1 MCIIYLLDI
10 QYILSNIQTRIQ
22 ANTQAKKINKP
33 TVLCPLKM
41 HHCESA
47 SFLHLLIYHRVVYF
61 AYLMALRDDMPL
73 TLVVFWSNFNI
84 HYLDSAS
91 LACLCLCLRLHV
103 CACCQTSVFH
113 LLLKRCF
120 PVRTSLTATFSTHK
134 NDNAGTQ
141 RKKKKTGD
149 SNVKYN
155 C

>member
-1 MCIIYLLDI
+1 
-10 QYILSNIQTRIQ
+10 
-22 ANTQAKKINKP
+22 
-33 TVLCPLKM
+33 M

-155 C
+155 CWWSNIHRNTQAHTFNLDNTVLALIWCDWSWWCVWER